1 MWKRILFSVLCLSSL
16 HAHAGAALTEIEN
29 KWLSA
34 GWPVIVYAKGLKLPI
49 DIIVQPQAKPGDVPF
64 AMGFE
69 DGRCK
74 LVLSMRGNPAAETTL
89 ADIPPAQLGT
99 VIEAMTAH
107 EVAHCWRYVQ
117 GSWHALPAG
126 FVEASESLIS
136 KSKELLQQWEEMRA
150 TRREEGFADLV
161 GLAWTLDHHPEQ
173 YAQVHAWFEQM
184 RRNQPTPGSYHD
196 TRVWIH
202 LAKDGAA
209 FDANSTPFEQAR
221 ALWQKGLLGDG

>member
-1 MWKRILFSVLCLSSL
+1 MWKRFLLAVLCITSL
-16 HAHAGAALTEIEN
+16 HAHAAANLTDIET

-34 GWPVIVYAKGLKLPI
+34 GWPVIAYAKDLKLPI

-74 LVLSMRGNPAAETTL
+74 LVLSMRGNPAAESTL
-89 ADIPPAQLGT
+89 ADIPPALVDA

-126 FVEASESLIS
+126 FVEVGESLIS
-136 KSKELLQQWEEMRA
+136 KTKEMIQQWHDMRA
-150 TRREEGFADLV
+150 TRREEGYADLV
-161 GLAWTLDHHPEQ
+161 ALAWTRDRHPEQ
-173 YAQVHAWFEQM
+173 YAQVHAWFERV
-184 RRNQPTPGSYHD
+184 RRNQPIAGSYHD
-196 TRVWIH
+196 TRVWIG
-202 LAKDGAA
+202 LAKDKTV
-209 FDANSTPFEQAR
+209 FDADGTPFEQAR
-221 ALWQKGLLGDG
+221 APWQKGLLGDG

>member
-1 MWKRILFSVLCLSSL
+1 MWKRILVIVLSVLSL
-16 HAHAGAALTEIEN
+16 HARAAANLTDIEN

-34 GWPVIVYAKGLKLPI
+34 GWPVIAYAKGLKLPI

-74 LVLSMRGNPAAETTL
+74 LVLSMRGNPAAESTL
-89 ADIPPAQLGT
+89 ADIPDAQLRA
-99 VIEAMTAH
+99 VVEAMTAH

-126 FVEASESLIS
+126 FVEVGESLIS
-136 KSKELLQQWEEMRA
+136 KSKEMIQQWHEMRA

-173 YAQVHAWFEQM
+173 YAQVPAWFERV
-184 RRNQPTPGSYHD
+184 RRNQPIAGSYHD
-196 TRVWIH
+196 TRVWIG
-202 LAKDGAA
+202 LAKDRAA
-209 FDANSTPFEQAR
+209 FDATGTPFEQAR
-221 ALWQKGLLGDG
+221 TLWQKGLLGDG